1 VIMVLSDWY
10 KSLDRQG
17 IPPLRQEAQE
27 TQLIFRILSHF
38 AQLISVQ
45 RVFLQCTSSHICL
58 DSHRH
63 TDVWRGHCTSPFGVV
78 AAELVLQEE
87 VSNEACADA
96 LVVSSCQNP

>member
-1 VIMVLSDWY
+1 LSIDPY
-10 KSLDRQG
+10 FHV
-17 IPPLRQEAQE
+17 PEPLRRAK
-27 TQLIFRILSHF
+27 TSRPMSFRPLSHF

-45 RVFLQCTSSHICL
+45 RVFLQGTSSHICL

-87 VSNEACADA
+87 VSNEACTDA